1 MNVGLPGTGI
11 GGLFYLLLAVL
22 MPLHQL
28 LRTARGRGG
37 VQGWKMAALQ
47 STVALAILSALWGE
61 GWLIKK
67 GFEWAP
73 TLHHIH
79 GVIAHIGGQA
89 RVLPDNSQLIAV
101 ASILTLALVLLL
113 VHGAGTVLG
122 LSSARSAKPE

>member
-28 LRTARGRGG
+28 WRTARGRGG
-37 VQGWKMAALQ
+37 VQGWKMAAIQ
-47 STVALAILSALWGE
+47 STVALVILSALWGE
-61 GWLIKK
+61 GWLIKR

-73 TLHHIH
+73 TLHGLH

-89 RVLPDNSQLIAV
+89 QVLPDNSQLIAA

-113 VHGAGTVLG
+113 VHGAGTFLG
-122 LSSARSAKPE
+122 LRSTASVRPE